1 MAGVYLV
8 HQDPQLSKVFQ
19 DALGSVSGF
28 KLLGQALSGNEA
40 TAKAPNLKPDIVF
53 LQLALPDTE
62 GLDLVSALRKKLPGT
77 YFVPVLQGG
86 EGGEVWQ
93 KILQS
98 NLRDVLVPPL
108 SISTV
113 QSIYKQ
119 AEVNRGL
126 FASQPGE
133 STGGS
138 GYLVA
143 VASPRGGVGKT
154 VFAVN
159 LALGLVRH
167 GAPATLLDFS
177 MSAGD
182 FFTML
187 DQVPR
192 HTMADAIGQGLGL
205 DSGLLRNLL
214 ADHALGFR
222 FLACPNDDFDF
233 YGFDYDQAKNMLKS
247 VREICDYT
255 VVDTGAYDMPMTAA
269 AVEEADL
276 VFMLGTRD
284 LARLM
289 SMQRLI
295 KSITARGV
303 LPEKIKVIINNAE
316 VGTEIS
322 EAEIEEVL
330 GHQVTAYLPSVG
342 TDTTFSINSGKPLMQ
357 THPEHPFSTVVNKLA
372 EYTAQRWDGASFS

>member
-8 HQDPQLSKVFQ
+8 HQDAQLSKVFQ
-19 DALGSVSGF
+19 DALGNVSGF
-28 KLLGQALSGNEA
+28 KLLGQALTGNEA
-40 TAKAPNLKPDIVF
+40 TAKAPALKPEIIFV
-53 LQLALPDTE
+53 QLALPDTE
-62 GLDLVSALRKKLPGT
+62 GLDLIGVLRKKVPGA

-93 KILQS
+93 KILHS

-108 SISTV
+108 SSATV
-113 QSIYKQ
+113 QAIYKQ
-119 AEVNRGL
+119 ADTNRAL
-126 FASQPGE
+126 FADMPQD
-133 STGGS
+133 GS
-138 GYLVA
+138 SGAGYVVA
-143 VASPRGGVGKT
+143 IASPRGGVGKT
-154 VFAVN
+154 VFSVN

-167 GAPATLLDFS
+167 GAQTALLDFS

-233 YGFDYDQAKNMLKS
+233 YGFDFDQAKNLLKAA
-247 VREICDYT
+247 REISDYV

-276 VFMLGTRD
+276 VFLLGTRD

-289 SMQRLI
+289 AMQRLI
-295 KSITARGV
+295 KSFVSRG
-303 LPEKIKVIINNAE
+303 LSPEKIKVIINNAE
-316 VGTEIS
+316 VGSEIS

-330 GHQVTAYLPSVG
+330 GHQVTAYLPSVSA
-342 TDTTFSINSGKPLMQ
+342 DTTFSINSGKPLMQ
-357 THPEHPFSTVVNKLA
+357 THADHPFSAVVDKLA
-372 EYTAQRWDGASFS
+372 EYTAQRWDENPAT

>member
-1 MAGVYLV
+1 MAGVYLI
-8 HQDPQLSKVFQ
+8 HQDPQLSRVFQ
-19 DALGSVSGF
+19 DALGSLPGF
-28 KLLGQALSGNEA
+28 KLLGQSVSGGEGS
-40 TAKAPNLKPDIVF
+40 AKAPALKPDMVF
-53 LQLALPDTE
+53 VQLALPDSE
-62 GLDLVSALRKKLPGT
+62 GLDLIAALKKKMPAT

-86 EGGEVWQ
+86 EGGVVWQ

-108 SISTV
+108 SGATV
-113 QSIYKQ
+113 QNIYKQ
-119 AEVNRGL
+119 ADQNR
-126 FASQPGE
+126 ASLVDAPAEG
-133 STGGS
+133 SSGGS
-138 GYLVA
+138 YLIA
-143 VASPRGGVGKT
+143 VASPRGGVGKS
-154 VFAVN
+154 VFSVN
-159 LALGLVRH
+159 LAYGLVRH
-167 GAPATLLDFS
+167 GAPSTLLDFS

-192 HTMADAIGQGLGL
+192 HTMADAIGQGMGL

-233 YGFDYDQAKNMLKS
+233 YGFDYEQAKNMLKM
-247 VREICDYT
+247 VREVSDY
-255 VVDTGAYDMPMTAA
+255 VVIDTGAYDMPMTSA

-276 VFMLGTRD
+276 IFLLGTRD

-289 SMQRLI
+289 SMQRQI
-295 KSITARGV
+295 KSFVARGLAV
-303 LPEKIKVIINNAE
+303 EKIKIIINNAE

-330 GHQVTAYLPSVG
+330 GHRVTAYLPSVG
-342 TDTTFSINSGKPLMQ
+342 ADTTFSINSGKPLMQ
-357 THPEHPFSTVVNKLA
+357 AQPDHPFSAVVDKLA
-372 EYTAQRWDGASFS
+372 EYSAQRWDDKPTS